1 MKKRLLIGVITT
13 LPYMEMQSEAVR
25 GVIAQA
31 YRSGCDTVIIS
42 ANSLLQHIWSEQRD
56 HEKDI
61 YRLISSPRFD
71 GFIFDRRF
79 FLIPKLEKEIEM
91 MLVQSRKPV
100 MLMDG
105 TEHKIFENTSADDR
119 KPFERL
125 VTHMIETHDCKRIY
139 CLTGPENNSDA
150 QERLGGF
157 FDAMNKHGLYYDK
170 SYYRYGDFWKD
181 SAIHLGEDII
191 AGELPVPDAVVCGN
205 DISAAALIN
214 TLSLGGFRVPEDIA
228 VAGFDCVLADFEND
242 FSITSYK
249 RATFQHGAESFR
261 RLYRIITGKVT
272 QRTHNEIEGLRI
284 GRSCGCREIY
294 TPKGR
299 EKRRL
304 AMANR
309 ALEEF
314 ITRDVLYEANNA
326 PDPTSAMKKIS
337 DYAFFLH
344 DYSRFNICLTDEFAK
359 VLRGGGDSELQFAV
373 HTPMRLV
380 TMRKSNGWFY
390 TPDTLF
396 NSDDILP
403 EIAAPH
409 KHPVAYF
416 ITPLHSGRHYYG
428 YAAITFGKHAVS
440 YNKAY
445 MILITYLDSVLERL
459 HKQAAEKHRMV
470 RFTHDKMTGLP
481 TVSTAEDMLR
491 SGKRRQA
498 FLICMI
504 LTDFRKRAISCSY
517 HELCTLV
524 RSFAE
529 RLSQCLREGEI
540 CAAAAPDSY
549 IIITDAPERAKEI
562 SGMLNEKLRLRYS
575 MDEPDLN
582 IPYTMGECTF
592 DTGLTDDLY
601 QTVHAAQL
609 NTVITCEPRR
619 RTTESPLFDRL
630 CRVRDE
636 MRRDPARDW
645 DIDTISAEVHIS
657 RSHLQ
662 KSYRSCFGS
671 SIMDELIH
679 FRIAK
684 ARELLTD
691 TDMTV
696 TEVSAKCGY
705 SSYCYFTKQ
714 FKKTVGMTPSEY
726 RSNSAE
732 NRK

>member
-1 MKKRLLIGVITT
+1 MKKRLLIGVVTT
-13 LPYMEMQSEAVR
+13 LPYMEMQSEAIR
-25 GVIAQA
+25 GIIAQSC
-31 YRSGCDTVIIS
+31 RSGCDTVIIS
-42 ANSLLQHIWSEQRD
+42 ANSHLQHIWSDHRD

-61 YRLISSPRFD
+61 YQLISSPQFD
-71 GFIFDRRF
+71 GYIFDRRF
-79 FLIPKLEKEIEM
+79 FLMPKLEKELES
-91 MLVQSRKPV
+91 MLIQTRKPV

-125 VTHMIETHDCKRIY
+125 VTHMIETHDHQRIY

-150 QERLGGF
+150 QERLGGY

-170 SYYRYGDFWKD
+170 SYYRYGDFWHD
-181 SAIHLGEDII
+181 AAIHLAEDILS
-191 AGELPVPDAVVCGN
+191 GNLPRPDAVVCGN
-205 DISAAALIN
+205 DISASVLIN
-214 TLSLGGFRVPEDIA
+214 ALSLGGIRVPEDIA

-309 ALEEF
+309 AMEEF
-314 ITRDVLYEANNA
+314 TTRDVLYEANNA
-326 PDPTSAMKKIS
+326 PDTISALKKIS
-337 DYAFFLH
+337 DYAFYLH
-344 DYSRFNICLTDEFAK
+344 DYSRFNICLTEEFTK
-359 VLRGGGDSELQFAV
+359 VLAGQGDSELQFAV
-373 HTPMRLV
+373 HTPMRLT

-390 TPDTLF
+390 TPGTLF
-396 NSDDILP
+396 NSDEILP
-403 EIAAPH
+403 EISAPH
-409 KHPVAYF
+409 AHPAAYF

-440 YNKAY
+440 YGKAY
-445 MILITYLDSVLERL
+445 MLLITYLDSVLEQL
-459 HKQAAEKHRMV
+459 HKRAAEKHRMI
-470 RFTHDKMTGLP
+470 RFTHDSMTGLP
-481 TVSTAEDMLR
+481 TLRTAEDMLR
-491 SGKRRQA
+491 TGKRRQA
-498 FLICMI
+498 KLICII
-504 LTDFRKRAISCSY
+504 LSDFRKRILSYSY
-517 HELCTLV
+517 HELCALV
-524 RSFAE
+524 RAFSQ
-529 RLSQCLREGEI
+529 RLTQCLEDGEI
-540 CAAAAPDSY
+540 CAAASADSF
-549 IIITDAPERAKEI
+549 IVITDTADRIPAL
-562 SGMLNEKLRLRYS
+562 SAALNEKLHLRYS
-575 MDEPDLN
+575 MDDPDLN
-582 IPYTMGECTF
+582 LPYTMGEAGF
-592 DTGLTDDLY
+592 DTGITDDIN
-601 QTVHAAQL
+601 QVVHSAAL

-619 RTTESPLFDRL
+619 RATESPLFDRL

-636 MRRDPARDW
+636 MRREPERDW
-645 DIDTISAEVHIS
+645 DIDTISSEVHIS

-679 FRIAK
+679 FRIEKAK
-684 ARELLTD
+684 ELLVT
-691 TDMTV
+691 TELTV
-696 TEVSAKCGY
+696 TEISGRCGY

-714 FKKTVGMTPSEY
+714 FRKAAGETPSEY
-726 RSNSAE
+726 RISHGKKRE
-732 NRK
+732 